1 MPVQQPGEVA
11 EPENPFHAGP
21 VFRRPATGQTL
32 PQVLLQDVLYKEE
45 LRILGEKGHGF
56 T

>member
-21 VFRRPATGQTL
+21 VFPASGHQQTL
-32 PQVLLQDVLYKEE
+32 PQVLLQDVLNKEK
-45 LRILGEKGHGF
+45 LRILGEKSHGF